1 MNPPYGGYSVE
12 HPHIDDDDLLGLAL
26 LVVVVVEVAKH
37 GHSSLPLATNFLESI

>member
-12 HPHIDDDDLLGLAL
+12 HPHIDDDLRGLA